1 MLNKKVDYSNE
12 LLIKGL
18 KKKSHKT
25 FEIIFNHYYEKLY
38 RLAFAYL
45 MNQDLAED
53 AVQETFIS
61 LWNVADSLSD
71 TIHLRNY
78 LYTSVKHAC
87 LDYFK
92 HLQVID
98 VNKDKL
104 TEALIFS
111 GTVEYED
118 DQKLLE
124 RVKLALSE
132 LPEQQ
137 RRVVEMKVFYGMS
150 YRTISEI
157 LNIKEE
163 TVHTHIKRAYKFLR
177 HSLLITYLWS
187 RLAEYF

>member
-1 MLNKKVDYSNE
+1 MLNKKVDFPDK

-53 AVQETFIS
+53 TVQETFIS
-61 LWNVADSLSD
+61 LWNIADSLPD
-71 TIHLRNY
+71 TIYLKNY

-92 HLQVID
+92 HLQVMD

-111 GTVEYED
+111 GTAEYED
-118 DQKLLE
+118 NQKLLE
-124 RVKLALSE
+124 RVKLVLAE

-137 RRVVEMKVFYGMS
+137 RRVVEMKVFDGMS
-150 YRTISEI
+150 YQTISEI

-177 HSLLITYLWS
+177 HSLLITHLWN
-187 RLAEYF
+187 RFIEYF

>member
-1 MLNKKVDYSNE
+1 MLNKKVDFPDK

-53 AVQETFIS
+53 TVQETFIS
-61 LWNVADSLSD
+61 LWNIADSLPD
-71 TIHLRNY
+71 TIYLKNY

-92 HLQVID
+92 HLQVMD

-111 GTVEYED
+111 GTAENP
-118 DQKLLE
+118 
-124 RVKLALSE
+124 
-132 LPEQQ
+132 LPC
-137 RRVVEMKVFYGMS
+137 RRVRFRSRRFGWRR
-150 YRTISEI
+150 YRRRC
-157 LNIKEE
+157 
-163 TVHTHIKRAYKFLR
+163 HWMMPAWKRLP
-177 HSLLITYLWS
+177 
-187 RLAEYF
+187 